1 MHYNPDLGN
10 IIRADHDYIDL
21 LVDAIK
27 KETVDEDDIQARRN
41 TNNYGPLKLPCVVK
55 TEPVSNLSGF
65 DYPSPNTGKK
75 DMVKVKTEPEE
86 VEEEEVHLN
95 DEELYIDSQITDNSN
110 VEPTA
115 KVSSKDSREVSTVGQ
130 YEQNSNLSTLAE
142 VSLATAGKFYE
153 PQLNLQ
159 INQAR
164 ANLYPSEIVNR
175 NVFNISK
182 STANTLINS
191 GQNLLPPNIPTIDL
205 PQSVKDAIIASAT
218 SSKTGSYAQNIY
230 NAQGFNCR

>member
-1 MHYNPDLGN
+1 MHYSPDLGT

-27 KETVDEDDIQARRN
+27 KEPVDEDEIQGRRN
-41 TNNYGPLKLPCVVK
+41 TNYDQLKLPCVVK
-55 TEPVSNLSGF
+55 TEPMSNLSGF
-65 DYPSPNTGKK
+65 DYPSTNAGVK

-86 VEEEEVHLN
+86 VEEEEVHLS
-95 DEELYIDSQITDNSN
+95 DEELYIDSQIIENRT
-110 VEPTA
+110 VEPIEI
-115 KVSSKDSREVSTVGQ
+115 VGSIDSRELSTVGQ

-153 PQLNLQ
+153 PQLNHQ

-164 ANLYPSEIVNR
+164 ANLYPSERHR
-175 NVFNISK
+175 NVNSNYNET
-182 STANTLINS
+182 SLINS
-191 GQNLLPPNIPTIDL
+191 GQNLLSPNIPTIDL

-218 SSKTGSYAQNIY
+218 SSKTASYTQNIY
-230 NAQGFNCR
+230 DAQGFNYR